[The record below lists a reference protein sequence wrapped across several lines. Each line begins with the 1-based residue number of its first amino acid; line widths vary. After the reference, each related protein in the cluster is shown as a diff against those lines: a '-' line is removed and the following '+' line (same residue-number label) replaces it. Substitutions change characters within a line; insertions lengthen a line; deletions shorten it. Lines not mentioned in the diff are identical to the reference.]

1 MRNITK
7 VIKGLGTTNIISV
20 KSDDDNVEKVLSDIE
35 MLIQGYDRLWSIYS
49 PDSLVTTLNKKGE
62 VYTFSSKTIDIIK
75 RLTEQLHRYQYSACL
90 LLEMRHWIVMKML
103 HQAMRMLLRYAL
115 DLQFTNN
122 NEQLASSGKGHKK
135 R

>member
-62 VYTFSSKTIDIIK
+62 VYTFSSNGII
-75 RLTEQLHRYQYSACL
+75 EA
-90 LLEMRHWIVMKML
+90 V
-103 HQAMRMLLRYAL
+103 ANAL

>member
-49 PDSLVTTLNKKGE
+49 PHSLVTTLNKKGE

-90 LLEMRHWIVMKML
+90 LLEMWHWIVMKML
-103 HQAMRMLLRYAL
+103 HQVKIK
-115 DLQFTNN
+115 
-122 NEQLASSGKGHKK
+122 EI
-135 R
+135 